1 MSEVKDDLKYSTEHE
16 WVRLD
21 GEDVLVGITDHAQDS
36 LGEIVFVELPKVGDT
51 LEKSSIFGAVESTKS
66 VSDLYSPIAG
76 TVAEVNST
84 IESEP
89 DLINSSPYE
98 EGWMIK
104 ITPSNSSDVDNLLNS
119 EEYKNLIN
127 GD

>member
-1 MSEVKDDLKYSTEHE
+1 MSEIKDDLKYSSEHE
-16 WVRLD
+16 WVKVE
-21 GEDVLVGITDHAQDS
+21 GEHVSVGITDHAQDS

-76 TVAEVNST
+76 TVLEVNSS
-84 IESEP
+84 IENEP
-89 DLINSSPYE
+89 DLINSSPYDK
-98 EGWMIK
+98 GWMIK
-104 ITPSNSSDVDNLLNS
+104 ITPSSSSDLDKLLSS

-127 GD
+127 GE